1 MPSSKDPAVWV
12 MILTWISQNAPV
24 IYATC
29 LSVLIAS
36 LRIVYRGGTRKAV
49 LLESLLCGCFTL
61 AMLSG
66 LSLLGLPQEAAA
78 FVGGMVG
85 LLGVDKVRHLAEH
98 FAGLKVTRRNGDG

>member
-1 MPSSKDPAVWV
+1 
-12 MILTWISQNAPV
+12 
-24 IYATC
+24 
-29 LSVLIAS
+29 
-36 LRIVYRGGTRKAV
+36 
-49 LLESLLCGCFTL
+49 
-61 AMLSG
+61 MLSG

>member
-1 MPSSKDPAVWV
+1 VPSSKDPAAWV
-12 MILTWISQNAPV
+12 IILAWISQNAPV
-24 IYATC
+24 IYATG
-29 LSVLIAS
+29 LSVLISA

-49 LLESLLCGCFTL
+49 LLESLLCGGITL

-85 LLGVDKVRHLAEH
+85 LLGVDKVRHLAER
-98 FAGLKVTRRNGDG
+98 FVGYKLPRRNGD